1 MPTTSDE
8 IREQLNMK
16 DTVYALENAFRTYLP
31 AGHTVG
37 QARPLFKRIEKALA
51 DEYRLRFSGQK
62 KWTSSKH
69 HFYSIACCFYF
80 KQDRKEN
87 RHLIIDF
94 VRQSYYRLFLSFIYS
109 LDWMGGWYR
118 KI

>member
-37 QARPLFKRIEKALA
+37 QARPLFKRIEKHWLMNIVYDFLA
-51 DEYRLRFSGQK
+51 KRNEHLQNITFILLLVVFILNRTEK
-62 KWTSSKH
+62 KTD
-69 HFYSIACCFYF
+69 I
-80 KQDRKEN
+80 
-87 RHLIIDF
+87 
-94 VRQSYYRLFLSFIYS
+94 
-109 LDWMGGWYR
+109 
-118 KI
+118 